1 MLRIF
6 MRRNIL
12 EKSRNIVKNIF
23 KNELKLVVLIA
34 FNEILR
40 LLMKA
45 GEYLSINLKQSI
57 TLFIIVAILSV
68 IQQIIKDIYN
78 KNHDSRKKK

>member
-1 MLRIF
+1 

>member
-1 MLRIF
+1 M
-6 MRRNIL
+6 
-12 EKSRNIVKNIF
+12 NIVKNIF
-23 KNELKLVVLIA
+23 KNELKLVVLIV

-45 GEYLSINLKQSI
+45 GEYLSIDLKQSI
-57 TLFIIVAILSV
+57 TLFFLVAILTV

-78 KNHDSRKKK
+78 KNHDSRKKIK

>member
-1 MLRIF
+1 MKIA
-6 MRRNIL
+6 
-12 EKSRNIVKNIF
+12 KNIVKNIIN
-23 KNELKLVVLIA
+23 NELKLVVLIV

-45 GEYLSINLKQSI
+45 GEHLSIDLKQSI

-68 IQQIIKDIYN
+68 IEQIIKEAYY
-78 KNHDSRKKK
+78 KNHDSHKNVK